1 MAVVCEWDSI
11 FIFHRLFFLELYGK
25 RVRYGIEL
33 KVGAKKYSAY
43 KACYPIEKKL
53 QEHGLQAQ
61 EERWIANQKAISVK

>member
-1 MAVVCEWDSI
+1 MNGI
-11 FIFHRLFFLELYGK
+11 LFLFFIAFFLELYGN

-33 KVGAKKYSAY
+33 EVGAKKYSAY